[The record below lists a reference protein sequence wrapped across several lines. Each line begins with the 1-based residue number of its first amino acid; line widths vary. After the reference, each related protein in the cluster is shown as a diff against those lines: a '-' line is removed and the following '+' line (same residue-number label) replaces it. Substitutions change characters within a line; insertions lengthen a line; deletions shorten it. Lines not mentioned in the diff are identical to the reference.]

1 LLILTVFSTDTYAF
15 VVTINSGS
23 RAIYLRVGDGIATG
37 TYGNN
42 GTVASGGAIN
52 QVQVSVPAAQVGNGT
67 ALAMSG
73 NGRLTSDWDGFAFCN
88 AGQVYIGGFY
98 RNTTGT
104 TTAPLQVSSVTPL
117 NNGSGNTIP
126 FSQISW
132 TMSGNSDTTNP
143 IANGSFNNGTQ
154 TLVSISRNQWVES
167 CFSFSYKN
175 LSILPAGTY
184 AGRVIYT
191 LTAP

>member
-1 LLILTVFSTDTYAF
+1 MITVFATTTHAF

-23 RAIYLRVGDGIATG
+23 RAVYLRVGDGVASG
-37 TYGNN
+37 TYNNN

-52 QVQVSVPAAQVGNGT
+52 LVKVNVPAAQLGNGT
-67 ALAMSG
+67 AQAMNGS
-73 NGRLTSDWDGFAFCN
+73 GRLTSDWDGFVFCN
-88 AGQVYIGGFY
+88 AGQIYIGGVY
-98 RNTTGT
+98 RNTSGS

-126 FSQISW
+126 FSQINW
-132 TMSGNSDTTNP
+132 TMSGNSDASSP
-143 IANGSFNNGTQ
+143 IANGSFNDGTQ

-167 CFSFSYKN
+167 CFTFSYKN
-175 LSILPAGTY
+175 QSILPAGTY
-184 AGRVIYT
+184 AGRIIYT